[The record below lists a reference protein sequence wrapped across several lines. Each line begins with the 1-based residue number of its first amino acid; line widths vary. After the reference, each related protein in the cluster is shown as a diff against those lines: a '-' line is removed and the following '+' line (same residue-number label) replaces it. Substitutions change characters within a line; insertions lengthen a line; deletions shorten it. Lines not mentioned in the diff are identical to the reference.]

1 MSIGTESV
9 DGALVALVRGRIDSA
24 NKAAEFQGVLL
35 DAVGAH
41 EGPVIVDCQG
51 LDYLAS
57 MGLRVILIGAR
68 LMAVRNA
75 PFAVCSLSGSVAEVF
90 NISGFDRVIQT
101 FHSREE
107 ALAAIVG

>member
-1 MSIGTESV
+1 MHIGTEAV
-9 DGALVALVRGRIDSA
+9 GGALVVIVRGRIDSA
-24 NKAAEFQGVLL
+24 NEWGFQSALL

-57 MGLRVILIGAR
+57 AGLRVILIGAR
-68 LMAVRNA
+68 LMAVRKA

-101 FHSREE
+101 LPSRED
-107 ALAAIVG
+107 ALAAIAG

>member
-1 MSIGTESV
+1 MQIGTEAV
-9 DGALVALVRGRIDSA
+9 DGALVAIAQGRIDSA
-24 NKAAEFQGVLL
+24 NEAEFQGALL

-51 LDYLAS
+51 LDCLTSA
-57 MGLRVILIGAR
+57 GLRVILIGAR

-90 NISGFDRVIQT
+90 KFSGFDRVIQT
-101 FHSREE
+101 FPSREE
-107 ALAAIVG
+107 ALAAIAG